1 MNMGSIR
8 SGQFSR
14 SDVVPPWGPAVFAT
28 PGIVDTMLL
37 EIALGDRE
45 PEQAWLDA
53 VSKMEKIVATW
64 KAQHPDWDPP
74 DC

>member
-1 MNMGSIR
+1 M
-8 SGQFSR
+8 
-14 SDVVPPWGPAVFAT
+14 FAT
-28 PGIVDTMLL
+28 PGIVDTMLQ

-53 VSKMEKIVATW
+53 VSKMEKTVATW